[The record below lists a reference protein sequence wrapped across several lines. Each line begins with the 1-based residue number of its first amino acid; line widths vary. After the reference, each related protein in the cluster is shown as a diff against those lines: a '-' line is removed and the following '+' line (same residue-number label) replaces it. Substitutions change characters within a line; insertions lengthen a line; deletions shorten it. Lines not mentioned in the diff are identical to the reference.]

1 MEKPTS
7 SGRASGPA
15 PAKGRRASDFVW
27 PPPEE
32 DLDDWQVVPLF
43 APRPSPLPE
52 PVLVP
57 TETAAVA
64 IAADGAD
71 AAEPAAP
78 ASPAAA
84 QAIVP
89 LTTPTLAPP
98 TIGPGRTI
106 ATATVAQTRVDVE
119 GVDLEGVESEGR
131 DAEGVAIQGRS
142 HSTAIRPASDA
153 ERVDTLTHGTIA
165 SHPDAEARAESG
177 LSARSPHPDA
187 RSVDTTDIDT
197 TDTTDTRPNIEAET
211 AVLARPAIES
221 RETET
226 VLLDRASVEDIED
239 ITSQFAQPAQPP
251 RPVPLAQPAPSALPA
266 VSAQP
271 TMSAPD
277 ATSTPLARAAG
288 SAFARSLPATPLPS
302 TAPAA
307 TTAPHVSPA
316 TSEQRLD
323 ENTALADTLT
333 FTRPAAIVSTPARD
347 IARPD
352 DVPPPTPQQKTTSPD
367 EATTPPR
374 PATAPAT
381 TVEDEPTAALTMTL
395 PEGAA
400 AKRPEAA
407 ATPGDAPS
415 PSRADARAEDVPTAK
430 LATPPMPLSD
440 ALAKAHERPPLR
452 DVLAQPRSA
461 DSQHADDSAARHAGA
476 APLAPPPIGNAL
488 ATDRARDPEGARL
501 RRELAQPRIAD
512 RQHADEGAA
521 RHAGPAT
528 QAGYVATANVT
539 PAMVVANTA
548 VIRHAASVTPAGD
561 GSGCGET
568 SSVVDDAGVQ
578 ARVGTLLDDV
588 LAAVEPADVLR
599 APSVDLPRTLGGSD
613 ETARRRAAV
622 DAAMVSSRGARR
634 GGGVGRLMVAAV
646 VILATGASAY
656 VATWYFM
663 PRSLDGV
670 ARAITGGAASRTSS
684 GAGAGTA
691 RGRTGAGGN
700 AANAGTTTSGR
711 SAVSSAGGA
720 SGAQDD
726 DPRLGRLQSSE
737 PHGATSAPATGGSGA
752 LAGTDSS
759 TPASSSVPPGTSSAP
774 TSASTDRSPDA
785 FENAGRQPA
794 ASSVAPAVSG
804 AAAGS
809 AYNAGSAY
817 RTADVTS
824 TAALAL
830 APAAGVPPVPGET
843 SLEVRS
849 LPSGAKVI
857 FAGHERGVTPLVITG
872 LVPGRHDV
880 MIEGPFPRVLR
891 RVDVAAGSRALLI
904 VSSGDRAI
912 SAPNSQATAPQPQ
925 TPTRAATQRLLAET
939 SSAPQ
944 PSATSAQTPGGGPAA
959 GPRAATPIAGSRPGA
974 PTATD
979 TSAAAG
985 LGSSPAP
992 KPAAPATATATPS
1005 APAPTMGR
1013 LVVQSPLA
1021 LDIIAN
1027 GRRIGNSGDGSLP
1040 LAPGSHEL
1048 ELINE
1053 SVGYR
1058 EVTTVHLSAGQRLV
1072 LPVEVPQST
1081 LTVEASPGTHVWV
1094 DGREV
1099 GEVSR
1104 TQLALPIGPHEV
1116 LFRHPDFG
1124 ERRVT
1129 ALVKVGLSARAAVDF
1144 KVTQP

>member
-1 MEKPTS
+1 
-7 SGRASGPA
+7 
-15 PAKGRRASDFVW
+15 
-27 PPPEE
+27 
-32 DLDDWQVVPLF
+32 
-43 APRPSPLPE
+43 
-52 PVLVP
+52 
-57 TETAAVA
+57 
-64 IAADGAD
+64 
-71 AAEPAAP
+71 
-78 ASPAAA
+78 
-84 QAIVP
+84 
-89 LTTPTLAPP
+89 
-98 TIGPGRTI
+98 
-106 ATATVAQTRVDVE
+106 
-119 GVDLEGVESEGR
+119 
-131 DAEGVAIQGRS
+131 
-142 HSTAIRPASDA
+142 
-153 ERVDTLTHGTIA
+153 
-165 SHPDAEARAESG
+165 
-177 LSARSPHPDA
+177 
-187 RSVDTTDIDT
+187 
-197 TDTTDTRPNIEAET
+197 
-211 AVLARPAIES
+211 
-221 RETET
+221 
-226 VLLDRASVEDIED
+226 
-239 ITSQFAQPAQPP
+239 
-251 RPVPLAQPAPSALPA
+251 
-266 VSAQP
+266 
-271 TMSAPD
+271 
-277 ATSTPLARAAG
+277 
-288 SAFARSLPATPLPS
+288 
-302 TAPAA
+302 
-307 TTAPHVSPA
+307 
-316 TSEQRLD
+316 
-323 ENTALADTLT
+323 
-333 FTRPAAIVSTPARD
+333 
-347 IARPD
+347 
-352 DVPPPTPQQKTTSPD
+352 
-367 EATTPPR
+367 
-374 PATAPAT
+374 
-381 TVEDEPTAALTMTL
+381 
-395 PEGAA
+395 
-400 AKRPEAA
+400 
-407 ATPGDAPS
+407 
-415 PSRADARAEDVPTAK
+415 
-430 LATPPMPLSD
+430 
-440 ALAKAHERPPLR
+440 
-452 DVLAQPRSA
+452 
-461 DSQHADDSAARHAGA
+461 
-476 APLAPPPIGNAL
+476 
-488 ATDRARDPEGARL
+488 
-501 RRELAQPRIAD
+501 
-512 RQHADEGAA
+512 
-521 RHAGPAT
+521 
-528 QAGYVATANVT
+528 
-539 PAMVVANTA
+539 MVVANTA
-548 VIRHAASVTPAGD
+548 VIRHAAGVTPAGD
-561 GSGCGET
+561 GSSRGET

-622 DAAMVSSRGARR
+622 DAAIVASRGVRH
-634 GGGVGRLMVAAV
+634 GGGVGGRLMVAAV

-656 VATWYFM
+656 VATRWFM

-670 ARAITGGAASRTSS
+670 ARAITTGAASRTS

-691 RGRTGAGGN
+691 RGRTAAGGN

-726 DPRLGRLQSSE
+726 DPRLGGLQSSE
-737 PHGATSAPATGGSGA
+737 PHGATSAPAIGGSGA
-752 LAGTDSS
+752 LASTDSL

-785 FENAGRQPA
+785 FENAGRQPV
-794 ASSVAPAVSG
+794 ASSLTPAVSG

-817 RTADVTS
+817 RTADITS

-904 VSSGDRAI
+904 VSSGDRAT
-912 SAPNSQATAPQPQ
+912 SAPNPQATAPQPQ
-925 TPTRAATQRLLAET
+925 TPTRAAAQKLPAET

-944 PSATSAQTPGGGPAA
+944 PSATSAQTPRGGPAA
-959 GPRAATPIAGSRPGA
+959 GPRAATPIAGSRLGA
-974 PTATD
+974 PTAAD

-985 LGSSPAP
+985 RGPSPAP
-992 KPAAPATATATPS
+992 KSAAPATATATPS

-1040 LAPGSHEL
+1040 LAAGSHEL